1 MMNGKRG
8 MPLTKR
14 QQQIVNGVQRGLT
27 NKQIAIELG
36 LSHSMVKEYVCDAT
50 RRTGFDRFNLI
61 RFVLREHERQQAVRL
76 NEWVKKWADRLPEQ
90 SAAEIKA
97 ILAQQ
102 IAEVL
107 Q

>member
-1 MMNGKRG
+1 M
-8 MPLTKR
+8 TKR
-14 QQQIVNGVQRGLT
+14 QRQIVVALQRGLT
-27 NKQIAIELG
+27 NKEIATELRV
-36 LSHSMVKEYVCDAT
+36 SHGTVKEYLCDAYK
-50 RRTGFDRFNLI
+50 RTGLDRYNLI